1 MIVAL
6 EGTGRRDESRRGTP
20 RACATSAGWQ
30 YLWSLRLS
38 ARQGNHGYFFFL

>member
-20 RACATSAGWQ
+20 GACATSAGWQ
-30 YLWSLRLS
+30 YLRSLRLS
-38 ARQGNHGYFFFL
+38 AWQRNHGYFVFL